1 MSRFKT
7 NKSEKR
13 ILKEIFGNTTAQTPD
28 LILCDDNDSTN
39 DKITSGY
46 NQWSFVGNDIY
57 IPTTM
62 TKKKL
67 VPGMYS
73 ITVVQNQLALVKRN
87 IVVDEL
93 LEFPDSVIDTV
104 IKEIVD
110 FWDKKDEFKKY
121 KFLHRRG
128 YLFYGPQGS
137 GKSCVVQQIVKRIID
152 RNGIVLQ
159 CNSVPQSVDSILQ
172 SIRIIE
178 PDTHIVCLFEDI
190 EDIFDEYGEHS
201 LLSVLDG
208 ENQLDN
214 VLNIATT
221 NYPEKLDKRIIAR
234 PRRFDRVIKIDF
246 PNASVRKI
254 YFKEKLKIDSDDL
267 DFWIENTDKFSF
279 AAMAELVISVKCLGN
294 DFNTTVK
301 ILKDLMVKKVS
312 SEQFDELGEF
322 GFNQTNNNNNE

>member
-1 MSRFKT
+1 MAFSSAVLRLPAWVKAALNPT
-7 NKSEKR
+7 K
-13 ILKEIFGNTTAQTPD
+13 A
-28 LILCDDNDSTN
+28 
-39 DKITSGY
+39 
-46 NQWSFVGNDIY
+46 
-57 IPTTM
+57 TTM

-322 GFNQTNNNNNE
+322 GFNQTHNNNNE